1 MITVDNFLNEENLVF
16 LDIEVFAYDWLVVV
30 KDINH
35 NVLGVFR
42 NGVNPW
48 EHEKLVKDNISKEL
62 ARLID
67 GKVVVGYNN
76 YFYDD
81 KILNKLLTTTDTRFI
96 KMLNDTIINGHRY
109 KQGKQEFLSLDVFRQ
124 IDVSNPS
131 LKKIEANRGTISKNQ
146 VYRLT
151 LDDL

>member
-67 GKVVVGYNN
+67 GKVVVGYHN
-76 YFYDD
+76 
-81 KILNKLLTTTDTRFI
+81 
-96 KMLNDTIINGHRY
+96 
-109 KQGKQEFLSLDVFRQ
+109 
-124 IDVSNPS
+124 
-131 LKKIEANRGTISKNQ
+131 
-146 VYRLT
+146 
-151 LDDL
+151 